1 MLCSPTVQA
10 GLCEKRGRAETLRS
24 NIQSGEE
31 PESMWRTLRR
41 LSYGVPFDC
50 QFSLY
55 VFR

>member
-50 QFSLY
+50 QFSLH
-55 VFR
+55 FLR

>member
-10 GLCEKRGRAETLRS
+10 GLCESAAARKLSGP
-24 NIQSGEE
+24 IQCGEE

-50 QFSLY
+50 QFSLHLL
-55 VFR
+55 R